1 MAPETLPSP
10 PLPSTLHLREWPYQT
25 MATPTCVTALNVAC
39 AREVAEAEALSRAKV
54 EAKEASRDSAKEI
67 KKVSA
72 VDKVALEEAL
82 SRKSPGVLGLT
93 GKTHTAAGRKFLQ
106 TLLKSKK
113 EGSFELPR
121 WEERSA
127 YAMITYPPT
136 IEPIVCFVCRTTV
149 KEEEDLEEKRRD
161 KDSKE
166 DKGACILAPGS

>member
-82 SRKSPGVLGLT
+82 SRKSPGAWPDGQNS
-93 GKTHTAAGRKFLQ
+93 HSCR
-106 TLLKSKK
+106 
-113 EGSFELPR
+113 
-121 WEERSA
+121 EEVPA
-127 YAMITYPPT
+127 
-136 IEPIVCFVCRTTV
+136 
-149 KEEEDLEEKRRD
+149 D
-161 KDSKE
+161 
-166 DKGACILAPGS
+166 APQE